1 MITQVNMSFFCNFV
15 IQFFILQFGLIMINN
30 KINHSSRRFVVIAI
44 FAIATLI
51 LLVKLF
57 MIQVLDNS
65 YKRSSDNNTLRYIT
79 QYPARGKIFDRNG
92 NLLVYNEAIYD
103 LMVIPR
109 QVKNIDTTALCNILN
124 ISKESY
130 IEKIRKARKYSSFSP
145 SAFMTQ
151 FTKEEYGKIAESLHQ
166 FNGFYFQTRSARK
179 YPYPIAAHTLGN
191 IGEVD
196 KKDLEKDTYYKSGDY
211 IGKSGIESFYENELR
226 GEKGLKIIVVDVHN
240 REKESFE
247 EGKFDTLPIAG
258 KDIFLGLD
266 AELQLYGEALMKN
279 KTGSIVAI
287 EPSSGEVLALVSSPS
302 YDPNEL
308 VGRVRGDNYRRLLND
323 SLKPLINRA
332 TSGIYPPGSTFKM
345 INALITLQSGAV
357 HPNSLISCEG
367 PESQP
372 IRCTH
377 NHSSPLDIYEA
388 IENSC
393 NPYFWKVFKQM
404 FSMPRFASSKEAY
417 NYWYN
422 NVISF
427 GLGNTYKTDIPSEV
441 SGNIPT
447 AEFYDKMYRGVWNSM
462 TVRSLSIGQ
471 GEILVTPL
479 QLANMAAVI
488 ANKGYYYPP
497 HLIKSFDDGTPI
509 DSTMT
514 TRRSVDIKRKYFED
528 VKIGMCR
535 VFEGESGTA
544 RYSKIDSIKIAG
556 KTGTAE
562 NPHGDD
568 HSLFMGFAPADNP
581 KIAVAVVVE
590 NAGFGSQW
598 AAPIASLMIEK
609 YLRGYIKDTKKE
621 KRFIE

>member
-1 MITQVNMSFFCNFV
+1 MIVKRINYSSRKFV
-15 IQFFILQFGLIMINN
+15 I
-30 KINHSSRRFVVIAI
+30 IAI
-44 FAIATLI
+44 FSVVVLI
-51 LLVKLF
+51 LLIKLF
-57 MIQVLDNS
+57 SIQVLDQT

-79 QYPARGKIFDRNG
+79 QYPARGKIYDRNG

-109 QVKNIDTTALCNILN
+109 QVKNLDTLAFCSSLN
-124 ISKESY
+124 ISRETFNTRMS
-130 IEKIRKARKYSSFSP
+130 KAKRYSSFSP
-145 SAFMTQ
+145 SVFMSQ
-151 FTKEEYGKIAESLHQ
+151 ITKEEYGMIAENLHHYP
-166 FNGFYFQTRSARK
+166 GFYFQTRSVRN

-196 KKDLEKDTYYKSGDY
+196 KKDLQKDPYYKIGDY
-211 IGKSGIESFYENELR
+211 IGKSGVESFYEKELR
-226 GEKGLKIIVVDVHN
+226 GEKGMKIIVVDVHN
-240 REKESFE
+240 REKERFMD
-247 EGKFDTLPIAG
+247 GQFDTLPVAG
-258 KDIFLGLD
+258 KDIILGLD
-266 AELQLYGEALMKN
+266 AELQLYGEKLLKN

-287 EPSSGEVLALVSSPS
+287 EPSTGQILAMVTSPS

-308 VGRVRGDNYRRLLND
+308 VGRVRGDNYMKLLND
-323 SLKPLINRA
+323 SLKPLVNRA

-345 INALITLQSGAV
+345 VNGLITLQSGIVKADSEY
-357 HPNSLISCEG
+357 PCNGI
-367 PESQP
+367 ESQP

-377 NHSSPLDIYEA
+377 FHSNSVALYEA

-393 NPYFWKVFKQM
+393 NPYFWETFKEM
-404 FSMPRFASSKEAY
+404 FASAQFNSAKDAY
-417 NYWYN
+417 QYWYDL
-422 NVISF
+422 VTSF
-427 GLGNTYKTDIPSEV
+427 GLGSTFKTDIPAEV
-441 SGNIPT
+441 SGNIPKSS
-447 AEFYDKMYRGVWNSM
+447 FYDKMYRGVWNAL

-471 GEILVTPL
+471 GEILATPL
-479 QLANMAAVI
+479 QLANMAAAI
-488 ANKGYYYPP
+488 GNEGFYYPP
-497 HLIKSFDDGTPI
+497 HLIKSFSDGSPI
-509 DSTMT
+509 DSNMT
-514 TRRSVDIKRKYFED
+514 TKKIIDIKAQHFKD

-544 RYSKIDSIKIAG
+544 RFSKIDSIQVAG

-581 KIAVAVVVE
+581 KIAIAVVVE

-609 YLRGYIKDTKKE
+609 YLRGYIKNTNKE

>member
-1 MITQVNMSFFCNFV
+1 MIVKRINYSSRKFV
-15 IQFFILQFGLIMINN
+15 I
-30 KINHSSRRFVVIAI
+30 IAI
-44 FAIATLI
+44 FSVVVLI
-51 LLVKLF
+51 LLIKLF
-57 MIQVLDNS
+57 SIQVLDQT

-79 QYPARGKIFDRNG
+79 QYPARGKIYDRNG

-109 QVKNIDTTALCNILN
+109 QVKNLDTLAFCSSLN
-124 ISKESY
+124 ISRETFNTRMS
-130 IEKIRKARKYSSFSP
+130 KAKRYSSFSP
-145 SAFMTQ
+145 SVFMSQ
-151 FTKEEYGKIAESLHQ
+151 ITKEEYGMIAENLHHYP
-166 FNGFYFQTRSARK
+166 GFYFQTRSVRN

-196 KKDLEKDTYYKSGDY
+196 KKDLQKDPYYKIGDY
-211 IGKSGIESFYENELR
+211 IGKSGVESFYEKELR
-226 GEKGLKIIVVDVHN
+226 GEKGMKIIVVDVHN
-240 REKESFE
+240 REKERFMD
-247 EGKFDTLPIAG
+247 GQFDTLPVAG
-258 KDIFLGLD
+258 KDIILGLD
-266 AELQLYGEALMKN
+266 AELQLYGEKLLKN

-287 EPSSGEVLALVSSPS
+287 EPSTGQILAMVTSPS

-308 VGRVRGDNYRRLLND
+308 VGRVRGDNYMKLLND
-323 SLKPLINRA
+323 SLKPLVNRA

-345 INALITLQSGAV
+345 VNGLITLQSGIVRADSEY
-357 HPNSLISCEG
+357 PCNGI
-367 PESQP
+367 ESQP

-377 NHSSPLDIYEA
+377 FHSNSVALYEA

-393 NPYFWKVFKQM
+393 NPYFWETFKEM
-404 FSMPRFASSKEAY
+404 FASAQFNSAKDAY
-417 NYWYN
+417 QYWYDL
-422 NVISF
+422 VTSF
-427 GLGNTYKTDIPSEV
+427 GLGSTFKTDIPAEV
-441 SGNIPT
+441 SGNIPKSS
-447 AEFYDKMYRGVWNSM
+447 FYDKMYRGVWNAL

-471 GEILVTPL
+471 GEILATPL
-479 QLANMAAVI
+479 QLANMAAAI
-488 ANKGYYYPP
+488 GNEGFYYPP
-497 HLIKSFDDGTPI
+497 HLIKSFSDGSPI
-509 DSTMT
+509 DSNMT
-514 TRRSVDIKRKYFED
+514 TKKIIDIKAQHFKD

-544 RYSKIDSIKIAG
+544 RFSKIDSIQVAG

-581 KIAVAVVVE
+581 KIAIAVVVE

-609 YLRGYIKDTKKE
+609 YLRGYIKNTNKE

>member
-1 MITQVNMSFFCNFV
+1 MIVKRINYSSRKFV
-15 IQFFILQFGLIMINN
+15 I
-30 KINHSSRRFVVIAI
+30 IAI
-44 FAIATLI
+44 FSVVVLI
-51 LLVKLF
+51 LLIKLF
-57 MIQVLDNS
+57 SIQVLDQT

-79 QYPARGKIFDRNG
+79 QYPARGKIYDRNG

-109 QVKNIDTTALCNILN
+109 QVKNLDTLAFCSSLN
-124 ISKESY
+124 ISRETFNTRMS
-130 IEKIRKARKYSSFSP
+130 KAKRYSSFSP
-145 SAFMTQ
+145 SVFMSQ
-151 FTKEEYGKIAESLHQ
+151 ITKEEYGMIAENLHHYP
-166 FNGFYFQTRSARK
+166 GFYFQTRSVRN

-196 KKDLEKDTYYKSGDY
+196 KKDLQKDPYYKIGDY
-211 IGKSGIESFYENELR
+211 IGKSGVESFYEKELR
-226 GEKGLKIIVVDVHN
+226 GEKGMKIIVVDVHN
-240 REKESFE
+240 REKERFMD
-247 EGKFDTLPIAG
+247 GQFDTLPVAG
-258 KDIFLGLD
+258 KDIILGLD
-266 AELQLYGEALMKN
+266 AELQLYGEKLLKN

-287 EPSSGEVLALVSSPS
+287 EPSTGQILAMVTSPS

-308 VGRVRGDNYRRLLND
+308 VGRVRGDNYMKLLND
-323 SLKPLINRA
+323 SLKPLVNRA

-345 INALITLQSGAV
+345 VNGLITLQSGIVKADSEY
-357 HPNSLISCEG
+357 PCNGI
-367 PESQP
+367 ESQP

-377 NHSSPLDIYEA
+377 FHSNSVALYEA

-393 NPYFWKVFKQM
+393 NPYFWETFKEM
-404 FSMPRFASSKEAY
+404 FASAQFNSAKDAY
-417 NYWYN
+417 QYWYDL
-422 NVISF
+422 VTSF
-427 GLGNTYKTDIPSEV
+427 GLGSTFKTDVPAEV
-441 SGNIPT
+441 SGNIPKSS
-447 AEFYDKMYRGVWNSM
+447 FYDKMYRGVWNAL

-471 GEILVTPL
+471 GEILATPL
-479 QLANMAAVI
+479 QLANMAAAI
-488 ANKGYYYPP
+488 GNEGFYYPP
-497 HLIKSFDDGTPI
+497 HLIKSFSDGSPI
-509 DSTMT
+509 DSNMT
-514 TRRSVDIKRKYFED
+514 TKKIVDIKAQHFKD

-544 RYSKIDSIKIAG
+544 RFSKIDSIQVAG

-581 KIAVAVVVE
+581 KIAIAVVVE

-609 YLRGYIKDTKKE
+609 YLRGYIKNTNKE